1 MRLSKVNSGLSRAVQ
16 WKGAWRVSVRLWL
29 LGTGVTAGL
38 LGCGLLLASASSAA
52 CPNEELRSELRSGA
66 LPDCRA
72 YELVTPPYKEGSA
85 TLYHYALSED
95 GGRLIA
101 SSFVGAFA
109 GTEEANP
116 NLLAPLTGAAYEFN
130 RTGGGWATRPLGP
143 PASEY
148 GSIGMFSVASDL
160 EGGVWEL
167 RRLSQPVGVSS
178 LYLERI
184 GQATPRFIEIGPA
197 TPDRNRFNLSA
208 YLYVGNSRDLSH
220 VLFTIHEAGFYWPFD
235 ATMAPAD
242 SLYEYVGQ
250 EKAAP
255 SLVGVKGEGESSEL
269 ISVCGTRLGSS
280 SADEQN
286 GSMYNAVSAD
296 GSRVFFTPVGADDH
310 ACAGE
315 QPPTDELFA
324 REEAPPA
331 KTRTVPISC
340 EAQFSPC
347 TDANFEG
354 ASRDGSKVFFTSTQK
369 LLEGASEDGASGDS
383 AVGVGTP
390 NFEVKGCSRTAAP
403 GGCNLYEYD
412 FERAGAG
419 LAHKL
424 VLVSSGSTAPEV
436 QGVVRISQD
445 GSHVYFVAKGVLT
458 GTEKNGFADSAQPG
472 ADNLYVFERDARF
485 PEGHTSF
492 IATLLPADGETKV
505 QTQRVSEWARADERQ
520 ALASEDGRFLT
531 FTSVADLTHE
541 QVSGTARQV
550 FEYDADTGRL
560 VRASIG
566 QGSFND
572 DGRDTTSDAKLAL
585 IDNYAEADL
594 PGLNSSLATSDG
606 TVFFSS
612 AAALTPQALND
623 QTGIAGALVYNIYEY
638 RDGQV
643 SLISDGRDT
652 ATIRGVAGPVLM
664 GYDPSGSD
672 VFFATADPLVP
683 QDTDTQRDI
692 YDARVNGGFPAPPPS
707 LPCAL
712 DACQGPLSSSPPLP
726 VSGGSATQAGGENL
740 RAPAPK
746 PAPAPKKHRTAPRRK
761 AKHAKKVKKA
771 TRGARDSRGSRGSTS
786 GSRPARASGGR

>member
-1 MRLSKVNSGLSRAVQ
+1 MRLSKVNPGLSCATR
-16 WKGAWRVSVRLWL
+16 WDGAWRVSARLWL
-29 LGTGVTAGL
+29 LGVGVIAGL
-38 LGCGLLLASASSAA
+38 VAFGAATSVSSAA

-85 TLYHYALSED
+85 TLYTFALSED

-109 GTEEANP
+109 GTEEANL
-116 NLLAPLTGAAYEFN
+116 NLKSPLTGIAYEFS
-130 RTGGGWATRPLGP
+130 RAGSGWVTRPIGP

-148 GSIGMFSVASDL
+148 GSVGLFSVANDL
-160 EGGVWEL
+160 ESGIWEL
-167 RRLSQPVGVSS
+167 RRLSQPEGVSS

-184 GQATPRFIEIGPA
+184 GQTTQRFIEIGPA
-197 TPDRNRFNLSA
+197 TPDRSRYNITA
-208 YLYVGNSRDLSH
+208 YLYLGNSRDLSH

-235 ATMAPAD
+235 TTEAGAD

-250 EKAAP
+250 ERTAP
-255 SLVGVKGEGESSEL
+255 SLVGVKGEGDSSEL
-269 ISVCGTRLGSS
+269 ISACGTRLGSS
-280 SADEQN
+280 SADERN

-315 QPPTDELFA
+315 QPPADELFA

-347 TDANFEG
+347 ADANFEG
-354 ASRDGSKVFFTSTQK
+354 ASQDGSKVFFTSTQK
-369 LLEGASEDGASGDS
+369 LLEGASEDSSPGDS

-390 NFEVKGCSRTAAP
+390 SFEVKGCSRTAAP

-412 FERAGAG
+412 FARAGAG
-419 LAHKL
+419 LANRL
-424 VLVSSGSTAPEV
+424 VLVSGGSTTPEV
-436 QGVVRISQD
+436 QGVVRISED

-458 GTEKNGFADSAQPG
+458 GTERNGFADSAQPG

-485 PEGHTSF
+485 PAGHTSF
-492 IATLLPADGETKV
+492 IATLSLADGETKG
-505 QTQRVSEWARADERQ
+505 QRVSDWARADERQ
-520 ALASEDGRFLT
+520 ALASEEGRFLI
-531 FTSVADLTHE
+531 FASVADPTHE
-541 QVSGTARQV
+541 QAIGAARQV
-550 FEYDADTGRL
+550 FEYDAASGQL

-566 QGSFND
+566 QGGYNN
-572 DGRDTTSDAKLAL
+572 DGRDVTSDVELAQ

-623 QTGIAGALVYNIYEY
+623 QTGVAGALVYNVYEY

-643 SLISDGRDT
+643 RLISDGRDA

-692 YDARVNGGFPAPPPS
+692 YDARVNGGFPAPPPP
-707 LPCAL
+707 LPCAA
-712 DACQGPLSSSPPLP
+712 DVCQGPLSSPPLLP
-726 VSGGSATQAGGENL
+726 VPGGSATQAGGGNL
-740 RAPAPK
+740 QAPAPR
-746 PAPAPKKHRTAPRRK
+746 PAATPKKRRKAPRRK
-761 AKHAKKVKKA
+761 TKHAKKARVA
-771 TRGARDSRGSRGSTS
+771 RGSRGGRDSRGNEGGASRS
-786 GSRPARASGGR
+786 GRASGGR

>member
-1 MRLSKVNSGLSRAVQ
+1 MRLSKVDSRGLGRAAQ
-16 WKGAWRVSVRLWL
+16 WDGAWRVSVRLWL
-29 LGTGVTAGL
+29 LGGVMVGL
-38 LGCGLLLASASSAA
+38 LGCGLLASASSAA

-109 GTEEANP
+109 GTEEDSP
-116 NLLAPLTGAAYEFN
+116 NLQSPLTGVAYEFS
-130 RTGGGWATRPLGP
+130 RTGGGWVTRPLGP

-148 GSIGMFSVASDL
+148 GSIGMFSVANDL

-235 ATMAPAD
+235 ATVAPAD

-255 SLVGVKGEGESSEL
+255 SLVGVKGEGDSSEL

-315 QPPTDELFA
+315 QPPVDELFA

-331 KTRTVPISC
+331 KTRTVPVSC

-347 TDANFEG
+347 ADANFEG

-369 LLEGASEDGASGDS
+369 LLEGASEDGAPGDS

-412 FERAGAG
+412 FGRAGAG
-419 LAHKL
+419 LARKL
-424 VLVSSGSTAPEV
+424 VLVSGGSAAPEV
-436 QGVVRISQD
+436 RGVVRISQD

-458 GTEKNGFADSAQPG
+458 GAEMNGFADSAQLG
-472 ADNLYVFERDARF
+472 ANNLYVFERDARF

-492 IATLLPADGETKV
+492 IATLAAADGERKA
-505 QTQRVSEWARADERQ
+505 QRVGDWARADERQ
-520 ALASEDGRFLT
+520 ALASEEGRFLI
-531 FTSVADLTHE
+531 FGSVADLTHE
-541 QVSGTARQV
+541 QVSGAARQV
-550 FEYDADTGRL
+550 FEYDAITGRL

-566 QGSFND
+566 QGGYND

-585 IDNYAEADL
+585 LDNYAEADL

-623 QTGIAGALVYNIYEY
+623 QTGIAGALVYNVYEY

-643 SLISDGRDT
+643 SLISDGRDA

-672 VFFATADPLVP
+672 VFFATSNPLVP

-692 YDARVNGGFPAPPPS
+692 YDARVNGGFPAPPSP
-707 LPCAL
+707 LACAA
-712 DACQGPLSSSPPLP
+712 DVCQGPLSSPPPLP
-726 VSGGSATQAGGENL
+726 VPGGSATQAGGGNL
-740 RAPAPK
+740 QAPAPR
-746 PAPAPKKHRTAPRRK
+746 PAAMPKKHKKAPRKK

-771 TRGARDSRGSRGSTS
+771 ARGARGSRGSRGSGGGASRS
-786 GSRPARASGGR
+786 GRASGGR